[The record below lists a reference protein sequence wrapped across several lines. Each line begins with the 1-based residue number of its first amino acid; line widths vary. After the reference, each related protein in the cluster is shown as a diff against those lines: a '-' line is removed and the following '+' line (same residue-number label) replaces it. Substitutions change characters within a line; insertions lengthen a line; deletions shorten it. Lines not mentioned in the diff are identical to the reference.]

1 MKVDN
6 WFRELHRQI
15 KDFDDLTLDSDI
27 KMADIT
33 LGYVD
38 TEGSI
43 HYHIIEYRAK
53 GFENK
58 KILNQS
64 NEGKTQESG

>member
-6 WFRELHRQI
+6 WLKELHRQI
-15 KDFDDLTLDSDI
+15 NNFDDLTLESDI

-38 TEGSI
+38 VEGSI

-58 KILNQS
+58 TILRQS
-64 NEGKTQESG
+64 K

>member
-15 KDFDDLTLDSDI
+15 NSFDDLTLESDI

-38 TEGSI
+38 VEGSV

-53 GFENK
+53 GFENRTMLK
-58 KILNQS
+58 QS
-64 NEGKTQESG
+64 K

>member
-6 WFRELHRQI
+6 WLRELHGQI
-15 KDFDDLTLDSDI
+15 KNFDDLTLDSDI

-38 TEGSI
+38 IEGSI
-43 HYHIIEYRAK
+43 HYHVIEYRAK
-53 GFENK
+53 GFENRTMLK
-58 KILNQS
+58 QLK
-64 NEGKTQESG
+64 

>member
-6 WFRELHRQI
+6 WLKELHRQI
-15 KDFDDLTLDSDI
+15 NNFDDLTLESDI

-38 TEGSI
+38 VEGSI

-53 GFENK
+53 GFENRT
-58 KILNQS
+58 ILKQS
-64 NEGKTQESG
+64 K

>member
-6 WFRELHRQI
+6 WLKELHRQI
-15 KDFDDLTLDSDI
+15 EDFDDLTLESDI

-38 TEGSI
+38 VEGSI

-53 GFENK
+53 GFENRTMLK
-58 KILNQS
+58 QS
-64 NEGKTQESG
+64 K